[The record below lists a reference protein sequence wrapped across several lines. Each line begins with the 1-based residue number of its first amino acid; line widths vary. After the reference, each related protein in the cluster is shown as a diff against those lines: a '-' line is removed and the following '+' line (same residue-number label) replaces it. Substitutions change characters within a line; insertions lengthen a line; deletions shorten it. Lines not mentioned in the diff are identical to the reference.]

1 LQSPSLPSP
10 SYRCTHTALVF
21 VSVDWIF
28 LDQVLYVYWNEVKE
42 LYDAELM
49 LRVLIPYIHS
59 IHYSSTGDREDKEV
73 DEKYK
78 TSF

>member
-1 LQSPSLPSP
+1 
-10 SYRCTHTALVF
+10 
-21 VSVDWIF
+21 
-28 LDQVLYVYWNEVKE
+28 VYWNEVKE

-49 LRVLIPYIHS
+49 MLLTYGYHTS